1 MNLQETIAALEKQ
14 AAQYTEAANTLRQ
27 LVQQEGG
34 QSVAVKAVTKAAA
47 PAKKSAKKASAVK
60 KKQGGRKSAVSE
72 ETRAKISEALRASH
86 AARKAQ
92 SA

>member
-27 LVQQEGG
+27 LVEQEGG
-34 QSVAVKAVTKAAA
+34 QSAAVKTVAKSAVA
-47 PAKKSAKKASAVK
+47 AKKSAKKPGAAK
-60 KKQGGRKSAVSE
+60 KKQGGRKSVVSA

-86 AARKAQ
+86 AARKAK